1 MDQQNETK
9 GCPYCAETIPSDTRT
24 CPYCHRD
31 TTAEPRDSSAD
42 QRPAIPETPSM
53 PARRSRGCG
62 FRSLL
67 AVLAVLVL
75 IYLVVRPGFYTVQPI
90 GTLPEGV
97 TLLVRRA
104 SGEALFESPDGLC
117 LRIQGSVSLLCGGG
131 AKGRAP
137 LDRIIVRLPY
147 LEWAY
152 LLSTGGQKFDR

>member
-1 MDQQNETK
+1 M
-9 GCPYCAETIPSDTRT
+9 
-24 CPYCHRD
+24 
-31 TTAEPRDSSAD
+31 
-42 QRPAIPETPSM
+42 
-53 PARRSRGCG
+53 
-62 FRSLL
+62 
-67 AVLAVLVL
+67 LAVLVM

-90 GTLPEGV
+90 GSLPEGV

-117 LRIQGSVSLLCGGG
+117 LRIQGSVSLLCRGV
-131 AKGRAP
+131 AMGRAP